1 MKINVWSNNLK
12 VNQRMKMVAQRRIT
26 YALRAFSSKIREVDV
41 FLSNLDGSREGK
53 SRHCRITVNL
63 KNIGP
68 VIVNDYQKRFAQA
81 ITKGADRLKHSL
93 SRKLEKQRGHRGAK
107 LARVQQLLESPSL

>member
-12 VNQRMKMVAQRRIT
+12 VNQRMKMVAERRIS
-26 YALRAFSSKIREVDV
+26 YALRAFSSKISEVDV
-41 FLSNLDGSREGK
+41 FLSNLDGAREGK
-53 SRHCRITVNL
+53 SRHCRITVTL
-63 KNIGP
+63 KHIGP

-93 SRKLEKQRGHRGAK
+93 ARKLEKKREHRGEK
-107 LARVQQLLESPSL
+107 LARMQQMMEFPSV